1 MLPVGRSLSW
11 DDFESAHLFQFLP
24 FEEARL
30 GDRTL
35 DFALFDFG
43 EKLVGRALSA
53 SDIHVLFGRG
63 IIMDEGF

>member
-11 DDFESAHLFQFLP
+11 DDFESAHLLQFLP

-35 DFALFDFG
+35 DIALVQHHMDG
-43 EKLVGRALSA
+43 GLSWTRDYKLGTW
-53 SDIHVLFGRG
+53 FW
-63 IIMDEGF
+63 